1 MFTGIIERMAMVMD
15 IHPSKDNKEF
25 LLSADLKD
33 ELKVD
38 QSVSHDGVCLT
49 VTRIDEEGYWVTAV
63 HETLVKSNLSD
74 WKKGRR
80 VNIERS
86 MKLGGRLD
94 GHIVQGHVDQVAA
107 VVDIEE
113 QGGSWKF
120 SFEYQDDDNRYI
132 CVEKGSITVNGVS
145 LTCYDV
151 SKGAF
156 SVSVIPYT
164 YKHTGFS
171 ELKLGSK
178 VNLEF
183 DVIGKYVQRIMG
195 LNLE

>member
-1 MFTGIIERMAMVMD
+1 MFTGIIEQMAVVMD
-15 IHPSKDNKEF
+15 IHPAKDNKEF
-25 LLSADLKD
+25 LMQSALKA

-49 VTRIDEEGYWVTAV
+49 VTRIEEEGYWVTAV
-63 HETLVKSNLSD
+63 RETLEKSNLSD
-74 WKKGRR
+74 WKKGRK
-80 VNIERS
+80 VNVERS

-107 VVDIEE
+107 VVDIED
-113 QGGSWKF
+113 QGGSWMF
-120 SFEYQDDDNRYI
+120 RFEYQDDAGKFL

-145 LTCYDV
+145 LTCFDV
-151 SKGAF
+151 EKGAF
-156 SVSVIPYT
+156 SVAVIPYT

-171 ELKLGSK
+171 ALTLGAK

-195 LNLE
+195 ADL